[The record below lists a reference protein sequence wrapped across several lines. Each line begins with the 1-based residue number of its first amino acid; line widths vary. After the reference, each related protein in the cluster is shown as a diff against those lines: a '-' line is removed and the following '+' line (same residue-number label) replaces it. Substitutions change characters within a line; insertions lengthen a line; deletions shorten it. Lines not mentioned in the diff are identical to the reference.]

1 MSATKKE
8 NKEKI
13 TEKNEST
20 EQAIVDEKTC
30 FIIMPIAD
38 HPDYPKG
45 HFNRVYE
52 YLIKPACKNAGY
64 KAIRADDSKASH
76 LIMFD
81 ILQNIVKCD
90 MAICDLTTK
99 NANVF
104 YELGLRQAFN
114 KKTILITDGKE
125 KAPFDISAFRY
136 ITYSPTL
143 RIDETTVDIANI
155 TSMLIETENAPESDV
170 NSIVKLLEIEP
181 AKIDYK
187 ALNSEESMFFK
198 LLMGMNDKLESL
210 SNDVYNKVS
219 SGHSDSELTKFLT
232 SYSERKNDNLDLSL
246 YTIINR
252 GLNFYDYE
260 YSNSDR
266 KLGRVKK
273 IDDNFIYFLRDN
285 GRLIRVKNTI
295 DELKTIIGIKRDV

>member
-1 MSATKKE
+1 MSESKKE
-8 NKEKI
+8 NKEK
-13 TEKNEST
+13 KPKANESVEKVVT
-20 EQAIVDEKTC
+20 DEKTC
-30 FIIMPIAD
+30 FVIMPIAD

-125 KAPFDISAFRY
+125 RAPFDISAFRY

-198 LLMGMNDKLESL
+198 MLMGMNDKLESL
-210 SNDVYNKVS
+210 SNDVYRKAS
-219 SGHSDSELTKFLT
+219 PTRLDSELNKFT
-232 SYSERKNDNLDLSL
+232 INYSEGDNNKLNLSL
-246 YTIINR
+246 YAIINH
-252 GLNFYDYE
+252 GLDIYNYE
-260 YSNSDR
+260 YSNSVR
-266 KLGRVKK
+266 RLGTVKK
-273 IDDNFIYFLRDN
+273 IDDDFIYFTPRA
-285 GRLIRVKNTI
+285 GRMIRVRNTEDKLRRI
-295 DELKTIIGIKRDV
+295 IATELDV